1 MHASYVVPPQ
11 YEIAG
16 FLNHNLGL
24 QFINFYIFHMQ
35 TLVERTL
42 RYMVFNWMPRWVMRK
57 GAVKDLL
64 YRPLAMFLP
73 LPEVRGPLERLP
85 QKPCKRGLVD
95 QRQTSVV

>member
-1 MHASYVVPPQ
+1 MLLTLS
-11 YEIAG
+11 
-16 FLNHNLGL
+16 LHNTKL
-24 QFINFYIFHMQ
+24 QDSSTTIWAYNLFIYFIFHIQ

-95 QRQTSVV
+95 QHQTSVV